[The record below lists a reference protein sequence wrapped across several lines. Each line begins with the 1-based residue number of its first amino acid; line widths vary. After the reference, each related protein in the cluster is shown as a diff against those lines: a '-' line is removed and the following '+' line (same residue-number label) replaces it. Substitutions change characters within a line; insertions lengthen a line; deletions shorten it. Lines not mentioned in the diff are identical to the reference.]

1 MSERNAERRRHFR
14 VQDQI
19 LVDYEIVTDA
29 EVRGASRQMQVVDP
43 AELSATTTLR
53 RLEIELQTALGRLSN
68 RHGEIIRCLDLLNSK
83 VNTLAG
89 MIPATGKQDREML
102 SRDVCDCSLSS
113 SGVAF
118 TAREALPLDARLRL
132 RLVILPD
139 YFHVI
144 AYGEVVRVTPIEP
157 DEDGFTHVI
166 GVNFLHILDRYRE
179 ALARRSLQREIEDRR
194 DARLQREQGS
204 EEEASTEMDEASHKG

>member
-1 MSERNAERRRHFR
+1 MNRSPDERRRHFR

-19 LVDYEIVTDA
+19 LVDYDVVTDA
-29 EVRGASRQMQVVDP
+29 EVRGASSNMALVDP

-53 RLEIELQTALGRLSN
+53 RLENELQTALGALSN

-83 VNTLAG
+83 VNTLASLL
-89 MIPATGKQDREML
+89 PAVGRQDRDLLGLE
-102 SRDVCDCSLSS
+102 VCDCSLCS

-118 TAREALPLDARLRL
+118 TCREPLELDTRLRL

-139 YFHVI
+139 YFHVT
-144 AYGEVVRVTPIEP
+144 AYGEVVRVTPIDDPEN
-157 DEDGFTHVI
+157 GFTHVV

-194 DARLQREQGS
+194 DQRQREERAKAQ
-204 EEEASTEMDEASHKG
+204 EREAAGH

>member
-1 MSERNAERRRHFR
+1 MTDRYSDRRRHFR

-29 EVRGASRQMQVVDP
+29 EVRGAASHMELVDP

-53 RLEIELQTALGRLSN
+53 RLETELQNALSRLSN

-83 VNTLAG
+83 VNTVAALLN
-89 MIPATGKQDREML
+89 PTGKQDKELMQ
-102 SRDVCDCSLSS
+102 RDVCDCSLSS

-118 TAREALPLDARLRL
+118 TCREELPLDSRVRL

-139 YFHVI
+139 YFHVT
-144 AYGEVVRVTPIEP
+144 AFGEVVRVTPIENP
-157 DEDGFTHVI
+157 DDGFTHVI

-194 DARLQREQGS
+194 DERLRQETEQQITREQTS
-204 EEEASTEMDEASHKG
+204 

>member
-1 MSERNAERRRHFR
+1 MTTSGIERRRHFR

-19 LVDYEIVTDA
+19 LVDYDIVTDA
-29 EVRGASRQMQVVDP
+29 EVRGAARKLQVVDP

-53 RLEIELQTALGRLSN
+53 RLETELQTALGRLSN

-83 VNTLAG
+83 VNTLAS
-89 MIPATGKQDREML
+89 MIPAVGKQDQDLL

-113 SGVAF
+113 SGIAF
-118 TAREALPLDARLRL
+118 TSREALPLDARLRL
-132 RLVILPD
+132 RLVVLPD
-139 YFHVI
+139 YFHVT
-144 AYGEVVRVTPIEP
+144 AYGEVVRVTPISDP
-157 DEDGFTHVI
+157 DDGFTHVI

-194 DARLQREQGS
+194 DARLRREQDSLSDLSAVDDLG
-204 EEEASTEMDEASHKG
+204 

>member
-1 MSERNAERRRHFR
+1 MNQPHDERRRHFR

-19 LVDYEIVTDA
+19 LVDYDVVTDA
-29 EVRGASRQMQVVDP
+29 EVRGASSNMSLIDP

-53 RLEIELQTALGRLSN
+53 RLETELQTALGALSN

-83 VNTLAG
+83 VNTLAA
-89 MIPATGKQDREML
+89 MLPASGRQDQDLL

-118 TAREALPLDARLRL
+118 TCREALPLDARLRL

-139 YFHVI
+139 YFHI
-144 AYGEVVRVTPIEP
+144 TAYGEVVRVTPIDSPEN
-157 DEDGFTHVI
+157 GFTHVV

-194 DARLQREQGS
+194 DQRQREELAKAQAHEAAGS
-204 EEEASTEMDEASHKG
+204 

>member
-1 MSERNAERRRHFR
+1 MNTSSNERRRHFR
-14 VQDQI
+14 VQDQV
-19 LVDYEIVTDA
+19 LVDYELVTDA
-29 EVRGASRQMQVVDP
+29 EVRAAAHQMQVVDP

-53 RLEIELQTALGRLSN
+53 RLEIELQTALSRLSN

-89 MIPATGKQDREML
+89 MIPATGKQDQEL
-102 SRDVCDCSLSS
+102 ALRDVCDCSLSS
-113 SGVAF
+113 SGIAF
-118 TAREALPLDARLRL
+118 TARQSLPLDTRLRL

-139 YFHVI
+139 YFHVT
-144 AYGEVVRVTPIEP
+144 AYGEVVRVTPIEKP
-157 DEDGFTHVI
+157 EDGFSHVI

-194 DARLQREQGS
+194 DARLRREQS
-204 EEEASTEMDEASHKG
+204 RDDADEARIEDIR

>member
-1 MSERNAERRRHFR
+1 
-14 VQDQI
+14 
-19 LVDYEIVTDA
+19 DA
-29 EVRGASRQMQVVDP
+29 EVRGAARKMQVVDP

-53 RLEIELQTALGRLSN
+53 RLEMELQTALSRLSN

-89 MIPATGKQDREML
+89 MIPALGKQDQDLL

-113 SGVAF
+113 SGIAF

-139 YFHVI
+139 YFHVT
-144 AYGEVVRVTPIEP
+144 AYGEVVRVTPISDP
-157 DEDGFTHVI
+157 DDGFTHVI

-194 DARLQREQGS
+194 DARMRREQDAMAGPS
-204 EEEASTEMDEASHKG
+204 AADDRA

>member
-1 MSERNAERRRHFR
+1 MTTSGIERRRHFR

-19 LVDYEIVTDA
+19 LVDYDIVTDA
-29 EVRGASRQMQVVDP
+29 EVRGAAKQLQVVDP

-53 RLEIELQTALGRLSN
+53 RLETELQTALSRLSN

-83 VNTLAG
+83 VNTLASLV
-89 MIPATGKQDREML
+89 PATGKQDEDL
-102 SRDVCDCSLSS
+102 LTRDVCDCSLSS
-113 SGVAF
+113 SGIAF
-118 TAREALPLDARLRL
+118 TCREALPLDTRLRL

-139 YFHVI
+139 YFHVT
-144 AYGEVVRVTPIEP
+144 AYGEVVRVTPIKAP
-157 DEDGFTHVI
+157 EDGFTHVI

-194 DARLQREQGS
+194 DARLRREQGDS
-204 EEEASTEMDEASHKG
+204 PEPTAMDDAR

>member
-1 MSERNAERRRHFR
+1 MSNNYDERRRHFR
-14 VQDQI
+14 VQDQL
-19 LVDYEIVTDA
+19 LVDYEVVTDA
-29 EVRGASRQMQVVDP
+29 EVRGASNNMALIDP
-43 AELSATTTLR
+43 AELSATTSLR
-53 RLEIELQTALGRLSN
+53 RIETELQAALGALSN

-83 VNTLAG
+83 VNTLANL
-89 MIPATGKQDREML
+89 MPATGKQDRDLL

-118 TAREALPLDARLRL
+118 TSRESLPLDARLRL

-139 YFHVI
+139 YFHVT
-144 AYGEVVRVTPIEP
+144 AFGEVVRVTPIENP
-157 DEDGFTHVI
+157 ENGFTHVI

-194 DARLQREQGS
+194 DQRQRE
-204 EEEASTEMDEASHKG
+204 ELAKELAREAARS